1 MANTSI
7 SSQATWAESRV
18 GFLVYIMSRLCSQHH
33 TYDLVQLVSLQLVLP
48 TSGIGTTGI
57 GNNWNQPQ
65 LVSATTGIGHNW
77 YRQQLVSA
85 TTGISCIGNNGI
97 VYNWHQQEKNA
108 ANTSCL

>member
-1 MANTSI
+1 
-7 SSQATWAESRV
+7 
-18 GFLVYIMSRLCSQHH
+18 
-33 TYDLVQLVSLQLVLP
+33 LP

-85 TTGISCIGNNGI
+85 TTGISNIWYQQHLVQATTGIGNNRSFSSFFFFVRSPI
-97 VYNWHQQEKNA
+97 VLHSKPQA
-108 ANTSCL
+108 AVC